1 MQVVSDSGEVNAV
14 AILDQEEKHER
25 DGGLVILMEG
35 LASKISEEKIDKM
48 VRKLKDKEN
57 FNERIEQAFSK
68 CTLDIKNNLK

>member
-35 LASKISEEKIDKM
+35 LVLSMKIAQEK
-48 VRKLKDKEN
+48 N
-57 FNERIEQAFSK
+57 FKNLTRRQER
-68 CTLDIKNNLK
+68 